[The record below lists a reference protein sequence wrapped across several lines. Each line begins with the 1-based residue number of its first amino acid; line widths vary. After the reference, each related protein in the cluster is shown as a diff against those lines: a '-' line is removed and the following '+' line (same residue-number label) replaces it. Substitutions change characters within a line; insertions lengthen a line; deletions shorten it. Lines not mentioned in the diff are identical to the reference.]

1 MDPGSLWTAQEECI
15 CPACTR
21 SAYNAA
27 TVIND
32 SSGVFRYLSSAC
44 AVVVIAEVL
53 RPWQTG
59 RLMAVV

>member
-15 CPACTR
+15 YPACTR

-32 SSGVFRYLSSAC
+32 SSVVLRYLFSAC
-44 AVVVIAEVL
+44 ADVVIAELL
-53 RPWQTG
+53 RPWQIG
-59 RLMAVV
+59 RLMIVV